1 MESLQPPS
9 ICEDGDHVFPVTA
22 VRGPAGGPHENS
34 RGEVRWNHRE
44 GVSFR
49 FELPAKTMSEVF
61 TPLRAPTG
69 GSGSMHS
76 ISPHPEWA
84 ATLANGTDILLFG
97 AIERQTGR
105 MTSGTGGSSSGRTV
119 RGRAAYAKVTLG
131 RDEAFSF
138 WNDTGVTDRLYFLGL
153 EMYPWPE
160 DETVE
165 WQRGERSGSF
175 SRTWMS
181 LNPSL
186 KLVSAQQSP
195 PDEKA
200 VWLTYTTDGKA
211 NEFWFDKPCEDAK
224 GFVSLLV
231 GRATPF
237 LWKDTFTDDDHLTR
251 LYMMGHG
258 RRHPITGG
266 EQPFPLGRSTE
277 MFKHGRDIIRQL
289 PAMFAR
295 FVELRASY
303 DAEWIASP
311 IWYAYD
317 SYVDDQLA
325 LACVSLERLATAH
338 GSCRKKS
345 DSASKAKPFL
355 DPVAFDALRNA
366 MTAALETVATA
377 HKLTED
383 VKTIITRKIGSMNQP
398 PNVDKLSA
406 VFDDV
411 GIVLTDTEKQVLN
424 NRNRSLHGS
433 RTMGDANQTNAVAEE
448 VLRFDTMRT
457 LINRALLT
465 ILGYSGPYT
474 DYSARPEK
482 GNFPMGLIVQPESPA
497 VTTGE

>member
-1 MESLQPPS
+1 MDNPQQPF

-22 VRGPAGGPHENS
+22 VRRLPGSFHENS
-34 RGEVRWNHRE
+34 SGEVRWNHRE

-49 FELPAKTMSEVF
+49 FELLAKTLSEVF
-61 TPLRAPTG
+61 TPLPAPTG
-69 GSGSMHS
+69 GSGSIHS
-76 ISPHPEWA
+76 ISLDHEWA
-84 ATLANGTDILLFG
+84 ATLANGTDILLYG
-97 AIERQTGR
+97 ATERQTGQ
-105 MTSGTGGSSSGRTV
+105 MTYGTSGSSSGRMV
-119 RGRAAYAKVTLG
+119 RGNAAYAKVALG
-131 RDEAFSF
+131 RDEDLSF
-138 WNDTGVTDRLYFLGL
+138 WNDTGVTNRLYFVGL
-153 EMYPWPE
+153 DMLPWPE
-160 DETVE
+160 DEMVP
-165 WQRGERSGSF
+165 WQKGESSGRF
-175 SRTWMS
+175 SRASMS
-181 LNPSL
+181 LCPSL
-186 KLVSAQQSP
+186 RLVRAQKSP
-195 PDEKA
+195 HEEKA
-200 VWLTYTTDGKA
+200 VWLTYTADGKA

-237 LWKDTFTDDDHLTR
+237 LWKDTFIDNDRLTR

-258 RRHPITGG
+258 RRHSINGG

-289 PAMFAR
+289 PAMFTR

-311 IWYAYD
+311 IWHAYD

-338 GSCRKKS
+338 SSHRKKS

-355 DPVAFDALRNA
+355 VSAAYDALKEA
-366 MTAALETVATA
+366 MAAALETVATA
-377 HKLTED
+377 HKLTDD
-383 VKTIITRKIGSMNQP
+383 VKTIITRRIGSMNQP
-398 PNVDKLSA
+398 SNVYKLTA

-411 GIVLTDTEKQVLN
+411 GIVLTETEKQVLN

-465 ILGYSGPYT
+465 ILGYSGVYT
-474 DYSARPEK
+474 DYSARPTK
-482 GNFPMGLIVQPESPA
+482 GNFPMGLIVQPKPPA